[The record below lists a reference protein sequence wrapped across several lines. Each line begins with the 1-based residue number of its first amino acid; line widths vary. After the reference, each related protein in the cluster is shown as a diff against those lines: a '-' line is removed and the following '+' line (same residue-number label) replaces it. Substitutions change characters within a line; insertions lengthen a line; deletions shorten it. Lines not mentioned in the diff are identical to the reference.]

1 METAAAGGGEGTS
14 LRDEHGLRAAHR
26 AYAGELFRF
35 ALRQL
40 GGRGAAEDIVQE
52 VFLRAWRAAETFDD
66 RRGTLRVPLEA
77 IAVRAIDPAVRAQ
90 ADVVAHL
97 WGMEVKLT
105 ATGFR
110 PGESY
115 AVTVT
120 DDAGRT
126 VGAGEFIGTGDE
138 EMRCNLNSSVPRA
151 DASAVTVTG
160 PDRTGPDGR
169 ARRRGVTAVRSRC

>member
-1 METAAAGGGEGTS
+1 MAGRRDRARRWLPAAAAAVVGLLAAGTIGCAAGG
-14 LRDEHGLRAAHR
+14 
-26 AYAGELFRF
+26 AGRP
-35 ALRQL
+35 A
-40 GGRGAAEDIVQE
+40 
-52 VFLRAWRAAETFDD
+52 
-66 RRGTLRVPLEA
+66 RVPLEA

-97 WGMEVKLT
+97 WGIEVKLT

-138 EMRCNLNSSVPRA
+138 EMRCNLNSSVLRA

-160 PDRTGPDGR
+160 PDG
-169 ARRRGVTAVRSRC
+169 AVVLDAVV